1 MKLASLSSAELRRR
15 LHGGGLNLSIGSFD
29 VALRSPLPHVA
40 RGVELLYAD
49 YPLSP
54 ADSLID
60 FHIELSSPTWTRRWL
75 RPQVAFSFDGQMPFK
90 PLPID
95 QAFAMFEWGLNWV
108 VANHSHQFAVVHAA
122 AVEKNGRGFILPG
135 APGSGK
141 STLCAA
147 MVCRGWR
154 LFSDEMAL
162 ISLGDG
168 LLWPI
173 PRPISLKN
181 ASIGIIKSFGKDVVL
196 GETVADTAK
205 GSVAHMR
212 APQSSIEA
220 SGVPVQPFAVV
231 FPRYSAGASTE
242 LSPIS
247 KGRALMRTAE
257 NCFNYPVLGPT
268 GFTCLGDSIEHCYC
282 YTLSYSN
289 LDEAIAAL
297 EN

>member
-1 MKLASLSSAELRRR
+1 M
-15 LHGGGLNLSIGSFD
+15 NLSIGGFD
-29 VALRSPLPHVA
+29 IALRSSLPVVV

-54 ADSLID
+54 ADRFID
-60 FHIELSSPTWTRRWL
+60 FRVELFSPKWVRRWL
-75 RPQVAFSFDGQMPFK
+75 RPQVTFSFDGQLPFK
-90 PLPID
+90 PLPVE

-122 AVEKNGRGFILPG
+122 AVEKNGRGFIFPG
-135 APGSGK
+135 VPGSGK

-154 LFSDEMAL
+154 LLSDEMAL
-162 ISLGDG
+162 ISLDDG

-181 ASIGIIKSFGKDVVL
+181 ASIDIIRNFGGDVLL
-196 GETVADTAK
+196 GDIVADTAK

-212 APQSSIEA
+212 APCASVEA
-220 SGVPVQPFAVV
+220 GKLPARPSAIV
-231 FPRYSAGASTE
+231 FPRYEAGADTL

-247 KGRALMRTAE
+247 RGRALMRTAE
-257 NCFNYPVLGPT
+257 NCFNYPVLGPS
-268 GFTCLGDSIEHCYC
+268 GFTCLSNAIEQCSC
-282 YTLSYSN
+282 RTLVYSD

-297 EN
+297 EE